1 MLQAL
6 SKALLDLRAD
16 MVTQAQ
22 DDVKANVE
30 KASSE
35 HNVQRLIE
43 KTTKELHVGH
53 KHIVLAYAIKH
64 HSYI

>member
-1 MLQAL
+1 
-6 SKALLDLRAD
+6 

-22 DDVKANVE
+22 DDVKANVD

-43 KTTKELHVGH
+43 KTTRDLHVS
-53 KHIVLAYAIKH
+53 HIVLACAIMH
-64 HSYI
+64 HSCN